1 MKGSK
6 SSVIAVWGSPGSG
19 KSTFSAILARYLTR
33 DKSKA
38 IIISP
43 DQTVPMLPVWFPNE
57 NVENSMS
64 LGHILTSSEVNNSI
78 IAERVKLLKS
88 YPYVGVLG
96 FTSGDMPLSY
106 PDAPYDKITQVIE
119 VVSGMVD
126 HVIIDCTSRITD
138 LFTPAAIQIADVCV
152 GIFSADLRGVSYRK
166 AQIPLLTGE
175 QFKLSS
181 HLIFAGSARP
191 YYALDEME
199 HVFGRLDGLL
209 PWSKEID
216 RASTEGVIFGAGK
229 YCTDKYLTALRKV
242 KERCTGGGYVDDTAE
257 PNDEEQSE

>member
-1 MKGSK
+1 MSYNNA
-6 SSVIAVWGSPGSG
+6 SVIAVWGSPGSG

-43 DQTVPMLPVWFPNE
+43 DITVPMMPVWFPNE
-57 NVENSMS
+57 NIENNMS
-64 LGHILTSSEVNNSI
+64 LGHILTSSEINNSI

-96 FTSGDMPLSY
+96 YTSGDMPLSY
-106 PDAPYDKITQVIE
+106 PDADYGKISQVIE

-126 HVIIDCTSRITD
+126 HVIVDCTSRITD
-138 LFTPAAIQIADVCV
+138 LFTPAAIEMADVCV

-166 AQIPLLTGE
+166 AQTPLLAGNK
-175 QFKLSS
+175 FKFDE
-181 HLIFAGSARP
+181 HLIFAGKARP

-199 HVFGRLDGLL
+199 HVFGHLDGLL

-229 YCTDKYLTALRKV
+229 YCSERYLSALRKV
-242 KERCTGGGYVDDTAE
+242 KERCTGGGYDDAAE
-257 PNDEEQSE
+257 SESEEFE